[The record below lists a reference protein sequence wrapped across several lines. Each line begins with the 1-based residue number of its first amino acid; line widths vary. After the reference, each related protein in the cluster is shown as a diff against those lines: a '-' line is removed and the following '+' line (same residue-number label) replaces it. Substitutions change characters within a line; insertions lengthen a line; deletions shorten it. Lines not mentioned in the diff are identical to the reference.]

1 MILARSYSHHSLL
14 SAVPKI
20 PVLIQAAKER
30 GYTALALTDE
40 ETCSGLLEFYE
51 ACKKAEIK
59 PILGSVVKTPNLLHQ
74 QAGVGR
80 HKEFSKIGILAKNQ
94 QGYLALLK
102 LVSIARTEQEN
113 PAYHIRLD
121 NISKVI
127 EQFGDNFIITLTGN
141 DHEIGELVRQ
151 QQWNKVTAL
160 LQKYSQVIQPKNIIV
175 EHILPFN
182 GEDTDEIMKLNLKLL
197 EITQSLNIKT
207 ILSPAPRYIKRED
220 EEVFKV
226 VLAVRDG
233 KRLSEITLFKDYSLP
248 SVEELK
254 KQYPDLAHTC
264 DTSELEAEIDIQI
277 RTDYETYASEAFF
290 PKFIMPAE
298 QNGKD
303 RLIWE
308 SYIGLLTLFHPNGFS
323 KKEWK
328 EQWPYDKLD
337 ELRAY
342 CRTIKPD
349 HFRLFGYSETY
360 WENDKII
367 AYCDRLEY
375 ELDIIITKGYPE
387 YFLVFGDIMEYCRE
401 HGIVINTRGSAAGSL
416 VGYTNSINILDPLLY
431 IIPFERFLNPLR
443 PSAPDI
449 DGDFADDR
457 REEVIHY
464 IKEKYGAHCVSQII
478 TFGTMLPRAAVR
490 DVGRALGVSYKKC
503 DQLAKLIPIA
513 PQGRKATFA
522 WAIET
527 SEEFKQVYEQDE
539 ESNRLINIGMG
550 IEGNYRHASCHA
562 AGLLITPTPLTDYT
576 ALQWDTEHK
585 MIVAQYDMRVCE
597 KVGLVKMDILGIRNL
612 AILGNAL
619 ELAQKRREKEIN
631 LLNIDTNDVG
641 TYDMLTK
648 GRTIG
653 TFQLSG
659 AAMTKYLIEMG
670 PTKVQDLMA
679 MVALYRPG
687 PMDSIPEYIRR
698 KKKPNLIEYLVPQ
711 MREWMEASYG
721 IFVYQEDLLMTA
733 INLAGYDWG
742 MADKLRKGMGKKI
755 QKVIDEQHPIFVKG
769 CIEHS
774 QLDEATAEH
783 IWSLMV
789 PFGAYGFNKAHS
801 SSYGMV
807 AYWTAYMKANYTAEF
822 MTALMTAEASN
833 LDKIARA
840 INECQEMNI
849 QVLPPDINKSYY
861 VFTIDNDQTI
871 RYGLSSVKNLG
882 RDVIHYLIEE
892 RERDGK
898 FTSIDDLLN
907 RMSSCQGFNKRS
919 LEALIW
925 SGSLDELGEK
935 VLYTQKPEQ
944 RMITA

>member
-1 MILARSYSHHSLL
+1 
-14 SAVPKI
+14 
-20 PVLIQAAKER
+20 
-30 GYTALALTDE
+30 
-40 ETCSGLLEFYE
+40 
-51 ACKKAEIK
+51 
-59 PILGSVVKTPNLLHQ
+59 
-74 QAGVGR
+74 
-80 HKEFSKIGILAKNQ
+80 
-94 QGYLALLK
+94 
-102 LVSIARTEQEN
+102 
-113 PAYHIRLD
+113 
-121 NISKVI
+121 
-127 EQFGDNFIITLTGN
+127 
-141 DHEIGELVRQ
+141 
-151 QQWNKVTAL
+151 
-160 LQKYSQVIQPKNIIV
+160 
-175 EHILPFN
+175 
-182 GEDTDEIMKLNLKLL
+182 
-197 EITQSLNIKT
+197 
-207 ILSPAPRYIKRED
+207 
-220 EEVFKV
+220 
-226 VLAVRDG
+226 
-233 KRLSEITLFKDYSLP
+233 
-248 SVEELK
+248 
-254 KQYPDLAHTC
+254 
-264 DTSELEAEIDIQI
+264 
-277 RTDYETYASEAFF
+277 
-290 PKFIMPAE
+290 
-298 QNGKD
+298 
-303 RLIWE
+303 
-308 SYIGLLTLFHPNGFS
+308 
-323 KKEWK
+323 
-328 EQWPYDKLD
+328 
-337 ELRAY
+337 
-342 CRTIKPD
+342 
-349 HFRLFGYSETY
+349 
-360 WENDKII
+360 
-367 AYCDRLEY
+367 
-375 ELDIIITKGYPE
+375 
-387 YFLVFGDIMEYCRE
+387 
-401 HGIVINTRGSAAGSL
+401 
-416 VGYTNSINILDPLLY
+416 
-431 IIPFERFLNPLR
+431 
-443 PSAPDI
+443 
-449 DGDFADDR
+449 
-457 REEVIHY
+457 
-464 IKEKYGAHCVSQII
+464 
-478 TFGTMLPRAAVR
+478 
-490 DVGRALGVSYKKC
+490 
-503 DQLAKLIPIA
+503 
-513 PQGRKATFA
+513 
-522 WAIET
+522 
-527 SEEFKQVYEQDE
+527 
-539 ESNRLINIGMG
+539 
-550 IEGNYRHASCHA
+550 
-562 AGLLITPTPLTDYT
+562 
-576 ALQWDTEHK
+576 
-585 MIVAQYDMRVCE
+585 MRVCE

-698 KKKPNLIEYLVPQ
+698 KKKPSLIEYLVPQ

-774 QLDEATAEH
+774 QLDQATAEH

-861 VFTIDNDQTI
+861 VFTIDDDQTI

-898 FTSIDDLLN
+898 FTSIDNLLN

-935 VLYTQKPEQ
+935 VLHNQQPEK